1 MEGFRAGPG
10 PGEWQFG
17 PLSGYP
23 GSVVMGRDSAVR
35 FAPDGIISVAAEGRC
50 ELKYSRIDGDYL
62 DVSRRGVPDSLARK
76 LLRLLGWIASDSWGE
91 FMSDD
96 GWTRLN
102 LVLLRPLAGAELR
115 LDTPP
120 CRDWEARAVEE
131 LFGMLMRRKAMQL
144 LADEQWV
151 RLTLRPLV
159 SGSSGRAGERHPI
172 PETSGAGGSTRP

>member
-1 MEGFRAGPG
+1 
-10 PGEWQFG
+10 
-17 PLSGYP
+17 
-23 GSVVMGRDSAVR
+23 MGRDSAVR
-35 FAPDGIISVAAEGRC
+35 FAADGIVSVAAEGRG

-62 DVSRRGVPDSLARK
+62 DVTRRGVPDSQARK
-76 LLRLLGWIASDSWGE
+76 LLRLLLSLAQPGGDY
-91 FMSDD
+91 MSDD
-96 GWTRLN
+96 GWTRLH
-102 LVLLRPLAGAELR
+102 LVLLRPLAGAELK

-159 SGSSGRAGERHPI
+159 SGSSGRAGKRHQI
-172 PETSGAGGSTRP
+172 SETEWGRWFDEAVSAALREPAVVTETPV

>member
-1 MEGFRAGPG
+1 
-10 PGEWQFG
+10 
-17 PLSGYP
+17 
-23 GSVVMGRDSAVR
+23 
-35 FAPDGIISVAAEGRC
+35 
-50 ELKYSRIDGDYL
+50 
-62 DVSRRGVPDSLARK
+62 
-76 LLRLLGWIASDSWGE
+76 
-91 FMSDD
+91 MSDD

-102 LVLLRPLAGAELR
+102 LVLLRPLAGAELK

-159 SGSSGRAGERHPI
+159 SGSSGRAGERHQI
-172 PETSGAGGSTRP
+172 PETEWGRWFDEAVSAALRDPAVVTETPV